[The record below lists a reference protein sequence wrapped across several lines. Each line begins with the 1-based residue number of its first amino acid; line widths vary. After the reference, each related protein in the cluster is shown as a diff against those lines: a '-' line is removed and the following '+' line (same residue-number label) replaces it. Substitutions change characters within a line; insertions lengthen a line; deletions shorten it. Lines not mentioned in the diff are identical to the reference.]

1 MDVGGGAVE
10 ADGDAGDVAL
20 PDAPGDGF
28 IDERAVGGQGGAN
41 VGVAGVVDQF
51 EDVLAA
57 ERFAA
62 GEDEDGHERLFPA
75 ELGQLVDHGASLR
88 GGEIAAGGLV
98 AVNAAAM
105 GATEIASDGAFPE
118 EQA

>member
-1 MDVGGGAVE
+1 
-10 ADGDAGDVAL
+10 
-20 PDAPGDGF
+20 
-28 IDERAVGGQGGAN
+28 
-41 VGVAGVVDQF
+41 
-51 EDVLAA
+51 
-57 ERFAA
+57 
-62 GEDEDGHERLFPA
+62 
-75 ELGQLVDHGASLR
+75 LGQLVDHGASLR